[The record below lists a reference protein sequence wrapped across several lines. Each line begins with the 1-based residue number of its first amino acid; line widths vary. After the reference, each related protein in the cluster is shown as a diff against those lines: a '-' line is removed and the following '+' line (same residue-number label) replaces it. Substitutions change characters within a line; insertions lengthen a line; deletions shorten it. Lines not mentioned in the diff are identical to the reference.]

1 MDRKIA
7 EDTAVNTRLRGLI
20 IEAILDYWQ
29 KQRAAG
35 RTVSEGPFD
44 MLESSLESRNLYER
58 LVDVGE
64 DVPEYAMSEI
74 LEDLRNSRLIRT
86 SLWPDRI
93 AVRTH
98 GNMTIMGVSPY
109 LFHEF

>member
-1 MDRKIA
+1 M
-7 EDTAVNTRLRGLI
+7 NTRLRRLV

-29 KQRAAG
+29 KQRTAG
-35 RTVSEGPFD
+35 CTISEESFD
-44 MLESSLESRNLYER
+44 MLGSPLESSALYKQ

-64 DVPEYAMSEI
+64 DVSEYAMSEI
-74 LEDLRNSRLIRT
+74 LGDLRSSRLIRA

-98 GNMTIMGVSPY
+98 GNMTIVGVSPY

>member
-1 MDRKIA
+1 
-7 EDTAVNTRLRGLI
+7 VNTRLRRLV

-29 KQRAAG
+29 KQRTAG
-35 RTVSEGPFD
+35 CTISEESFD
-44 MLESSLESRNLYER
+44 MLGSPLESSALYKQ

-64 DVPEYAMSEI
+64 DVSEYAMSEI
-74 LEDLRNSRLIRT
+74 LGDLRSSRLIRA

-98 GNMTIMGVSPY
+98 GNMTIVGVSPY